1 VTQKKLQARETTQ
14 DKSLEVSRMTSMAL
28 LKTISRAG
36 FEEALTLPD
45 SWGKGLSG
53 VGEGGVG

>member
-14 DKSLEVSRMTSMAL
+14 ENSLEVSRTSMAL
-28 LKTISRAG
+28 LKIISRAG